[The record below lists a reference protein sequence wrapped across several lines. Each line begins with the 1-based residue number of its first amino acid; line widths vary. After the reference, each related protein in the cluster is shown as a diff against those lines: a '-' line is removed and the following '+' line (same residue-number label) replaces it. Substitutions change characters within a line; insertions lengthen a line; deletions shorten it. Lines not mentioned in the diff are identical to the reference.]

1 MRESKPNKERDLSME
16 PIVLL
21 LAIFAAGYAAAI
33 YTWPQFRAWING
45 AEAEAAKL
53 KAQAEALLTRAKPFA
68 GK

>member
-1 MRESKPNKERDLSME
+1 ME

-33 YTWPQFRAWING
+33 YIWPQLRAWING
-45 AEAEAAKL
+45 TEAEAVKL

-68 GK
+68 GE